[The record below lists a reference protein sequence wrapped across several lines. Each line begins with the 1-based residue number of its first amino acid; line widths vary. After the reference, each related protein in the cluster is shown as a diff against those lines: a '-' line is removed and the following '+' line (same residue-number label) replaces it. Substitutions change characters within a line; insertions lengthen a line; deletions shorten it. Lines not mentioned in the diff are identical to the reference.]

1 VLHHHEHIHCGWSYQ
16 ALVSKRTEF
25 IIEWGSTAILIVG
38 VALTAWNIYPL
49 NVWFSLAGNFGWFV
63 IGVIWRKYSLL
74 TIQIIVS
81 IIYFAGLFQ
90 HYGVW
95 P

>member
-1 VLHHHEHIHCGWSYQ
+1 M
-16 ALVSKRTEF
+16 VSKRTEF

-81 IIYFAGLFQ
+81 IIYLMGLMQ
-90 HYGVW
+90 HYEVW
-95 P
+95 L

>member
-1 VLHHHEHIHCGWSYQ
+1 VLYHHKHIHHGGSDQ
-16 ALVSKRTEF
+16 TLVSKRTEF
-25 IIEWGSTAILIVG
+25 WIEWGSTAILIVG

-49 NVWFSLAGNFGWFV
+49 NVWLSLVGNFGWFV
-63 IGVIWRKYSLL
+63 MGWIWRKWSLL

-81 IIYFAGLFQ
+81 IIYFAGLIQ

-95 P
+95 Q

>member
-1 VLHHHEHIHCGWSYQ
+1 M
-16 ALVSKRTEF
+16 VSKRTEF
-25 IIEWGSTAILIVG
+25 IIEWGSTAVLIVG

-63 IGVIWRKYSLL
+63 VGLIWRKWSLL

-81 IIYFAGLFQ
+81 IIYLMGLAQ
-90 HYGVW
+90 HYGVGL
-95 P
+95 

>member
-1 VLHHHEHIHCGWSYQ
+1 VLYHHKYIHRGWSDTT
-16 ALVSKRTEF
+16 LVISKRAEWWF
-25 IIEWGSTAILIVG
+25 EWGSTAILIVG

-63 IGVIWRKYSLL
+63 VGWLWRKWSLL

-81 IIYFAGLFQ
+81 IIYFAGLAQ
-90 HYGVW
+90 HYGVM
-95 P
+95 

>member
-1 VLHHHEHIHCGWSYQ
+1 VLYHHKHIHRGWSDQ
-16 ALVSKRTEF
+16 TLVISKRTEWWF
-25 IIEWGSTAILIVG
+25 EWGSTAILIVG

-63 IGVIWRKYSLL
+63 VGWMWRKYSLL

-81 IIYFAGLFQ
+81 IIYFAGLAQ
-90 HYGVW
+90 HYGVM
-95 P
+95 

>member
-1 VLHHHEHIHCGWSYQ
+1 MLYHHKHRDHYGSVA